1 MGGRNACGDALM
13 AELGSA
19 LRQSRERIGVSKS
32 ELARRLGVSNP
43 TIVKR
48 ESGQSDLPGA
58 AIQQVARETGCI
70 IMATPNGW
78 QVLDAPPAIPANPDR
93 DEPLRLGPRIPIA
106 GQGGAG
112 LGRLNED
119 VITEFWSPGDSWFR
133 QLDALVRVV
142 GDSMSP
148 LLRDGD
154 YVGVRLGDDYRRGD
168 VVVAEIGPEHEAVV
182 KVYAGGDEDEAIVFL
197 NSANP
202 LHEHLVLPADDARI
216 VGVALGAWRPG
227 RLRLK

>member
-1 MGGRNACGDALM
+1 MPDLAT
-13 AELGSA
+13 A
-19 LRQSRERIGVSKS
+19 LRDGRARAGVSQT
-32 ELARRLGVSNP
+32 ELARRLSVSR
-43 TIVKR
+43 TTVLMR
-48 ESGQSDLPGA
+48 EKGSVDLPA
-58 AIQQVARETGCI
+58 SNLQDIARETGCV
-70 IMATPNGW
+70 IMATPDGW
-78 QVLDAPPAIPANPDR
+78 QVLDAPPTIPANPDR

-119 VITEFWSPGDSWFR
+119 VITEFWSPGGDWFR
-133 QLDALVRVV
+133 HLDALVRVV

-154 YVGVRLGDDYRRGD
+154 YVGVRLGEDYRRGD
-168 VVVAEIGPEHEAVV
+168 VVVAEIGPEHEAIV
-182 KVYAGGDEDEAIVFL
+182 KVYAGGDEDEAVVFL